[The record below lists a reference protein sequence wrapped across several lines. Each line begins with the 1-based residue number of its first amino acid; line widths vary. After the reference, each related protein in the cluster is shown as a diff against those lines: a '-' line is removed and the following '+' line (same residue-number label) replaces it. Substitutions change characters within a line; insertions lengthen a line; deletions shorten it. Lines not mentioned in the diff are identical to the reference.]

1 MARKA
6 GQLISRGPRTWLV
19 RVSLGRDPKSGSR
32 KYHSKTIHG
41 SFRDAQA
48 YLNQKLQ
55 ERDIGRL
62 PRAAAIQ
69 LDQFLE
75 QWLTTAAKPR
85 LRPKSY
91 ADYESLLRLYIRPAL
106 GTRPLG
112 SITQFDIQRVYAAMV
127 DRGLSGRTVEYTNA
141 VLQSAFRQAVRW
153 KMLAED
159 PCVGVRLPR
168 SKPREMEALSVEECR
183 SFLDAARQ
191 EDNFALFALALTTG
205 MRPSEY
211 LALKWSD
218 IDWQRGTASVSR
230 TVQRW
235 KSCWRFDDTK
245 RKRSRR
251 IVKLHEFVL
260 QALKSSR
267 EALQAKDASP
277 LDGSELLFCGTDRGP
292 LPQARVKKGFHGLL
306 AEAGVRRIRLYDLR
320 HTAATLAVAAGVS
333 VKAISDQLGHASISF
348 TLERYSHVLPSI
360 QDEAAL
366 RVERLLTGAPGSVSE
381 SLVTLPSRLTV
392 QKVLPPES
400 PDFFDSVNARVVN
413 PPGKAVKTSSQR
425 HNRRDA
431 PRQ

>member
-6 GQLISRGPRTWLV
+6 GQLISRGSRTWLV
-19 RVSLGRDPKSGSR
+19 RVSLGRDPESGSR
-32 KYHSKTIHG
+32 KYHNKTIHG

-48 YLNQKLQ
+48 YLNQRLQ

-62 PRAAAIQ
+62 PRAAAIR
-69 LDQFLE
+69 LDQYLD

-91 ADYESLLRLYIRPAL
+91 TDYESLLRLHIRPTL

-112 SITQFDIQRVYAAMV
+112 SITQFDIQCVYAGMV

-153 KMLAED
+153 RMMAED
-159 PCVGVRLPR
+159 PCEGVGLPR
-168 SKPREMEALSVEECR
+168 LKRREMEALSVEECR
-183 SFLDAARQ
+183 RFLDAARQ
-191 EDNFALFALALTTG
+191 TEHFALFALALTTG

-218 IDWQRGTASVSR
+218 IDWQRGTASVCR
-230 TVQRW
+230 TVQLWR
-235 KSCWRFDDTK
+235 SSWRFDDTK

-260 QALKSSR
+260 RALKSSR
-267 EALQAKDASP
+267 EAQLQAKNPMLPDM
-277 LDGSELLFCGTDRGP
+277 LELLFCGADRKP
-292 LPQARVKKGFHGLL
+292 LRQAKVKKTFHRLL
-306 AEAGVRRIRLYDLR
+306 AEAGIRRIRLYDLR

-360 QDEAAL
+360 QDEAAA
-366 RVERLLTGAPGSVSE
+366 RVERLLVGVVGTAAE
-381 SLVTLPSRLTV
+381 SHATPLS
-392 QKVLPPES
+392 
-400 PDFFDSVNARVVN
+400 
-413 PPGKAVKTSSQR
+413 
-425 HNRRDA
+425 
-431 PRQ
+431 